1 MHLETFSEVALQ
13 QQDFEK
19 EELCF
24 GELKLLH
31 HCARPSVI
39 FQEKIPSGLGRQ
51 AKLMSGLRFELDK
64 LKNLFLMVF
73 VELGGF
79 YGEELYLMVK
89 ILLS

>member
-1 MHLETFSEVALQ
+1 
-13 QQDFEK
+13 
-19 EELCF
+19 
-24 GELKLLH
+24 
-31 HCARPSVI
+31 
-39 FQEKIPSGLGRQ
+39 
-51 AKLMSGLRFELDK
+51 MSGLRFELDK